1 MKQDSISKKYYT
13 IREVSDMLGLPL
25 STLRFWE
32 KQFTMIKPFRD
43 SKGNRYYSER
53 DIELIKMV
61 RYMVKE
67 RGLKIEAALAELRRN
82 RQGVERRAEVVDRL
96 KNIRDR
102 LNEMLASLNSRH

>member
-13 IREVSDMLGLPL
+13 IREVSDLLELPL

-32 KQFTMIKPFRD
+32 KQFTMLKPFRD
-43 SKGNRYYSER
+43 SKGNRFYSER
-53 DIELIKMV
+53 DIEIIKMV
-61 RYMVKE
+61 RYLVKE

-96 KNIRDR
+96 KNVRDR
-102 LNEMLASLNSRH
+102 LNEMLASLNPRH